1 MKTLESKRPFQP
13 QSPDASGVI
22 SWVHLGD
29 LHMTKAG
36 EQNHLDLAEIV
47 NEVNRAF
54 AGSVSV
60 RLSALE
66 MSPTTAAVPPMDVVR
81 GGLALDAWPEH
92 GLLGTQLGPNKNGKK
107 W

>member
-13 QSPDASGVI
+13 RSPDAAGVI

-47 NEVNRAF
+47 NEMNRAF
-54 AGSVSV
+54 AGAVSFV
-60 RLSALE
+60 FLPGDVADDGSCC
-66 MSPTTAAVPPMDVVR
+66 AAYGVVR
-81 GGLALDAWPEH
+81 EEQRAGCLAGAWTVWHAARTE
-92 GLLGTQLGPNKNGKK
+92 
-107 W
+107 